1 MVLPM
6 VDSVYEAVAMMANV
20 TTHKM
25 TKLDKLCVLASE
37 WSAQIRPDT
46 SAIGSRKKMTFGVFM
61 AQRCLAGREKIVSS
75 IAPAPA

>member
-37 WSAQIRPDT
+37 
-46 SAIGSRKKMTFGVFM
+46 
-61 AQRCLAGREKIVSS
+61 
-75 IAPAPA
+75 